1 MENLNLNTTNNL
13 PYNTNY
19 TLFQLKLPLILEE
32 IIEIDDPVYTFVN
45 LIEEV
50 NLNKYLVSSK
60 KTCVGR
66 TGYNPLTLFK
76 VVLFAFQLKGY
87 ASTREIADLCRND
100 IRFRYL
106 LQDEIES
113 YIKEHYE
120 EIRE

>member
-1 MENLNLNTTNNL
+1 MESLNLNTTNNL

-60 KTCVGR
+60 
-66 TGYNPLTLFK
+66 
-76 VVLFAFQLKGY
+76 
-87 ASTREIADLCRND
+87 
-100 IRFRYL
+100 
-106 LQDEIES
+106 
-113 YIKEHYE
+113 
-120 EIRE
+120 